1 MADSKKI
8 YAVNGSPRRN
18 GNTAELLRS
27 ALAGAADGGAATE
40 LIQLADL
47 DYSGCTSCFAC
58 KRKNSPAY
66 GKCAV
71 RDDLTAVLEK
81 LQCAD
86 GVILG
91 TPVYFGGETGMFR
104 NLIER
109 LFFANFRY
117 DKEHS
122 SLLKKQIPLAFIYT
136 MNVNT
141 ADAAKYRYADR
152 LHMLQAFGGR
162 IFNFA
167 EPQVLFACNT
177 WQFDD
182 YEQYDAELFD
192 VADKKRSREEEFPVY
207 CQQARQIGKDFAVR

>member
-1 MADSKKI
+1 MGSSKKI
-8 YAVNGSPRRN
+8 YAVNGSPRRC
-18 GNTAELLRS
+18 GNTAELLNS
-27 ALAGAADGGAATE
+27 ALAGAADGGAETE
-40 LIQLADL
+40 FIQLSEL
-47 DYSGCTSCFAC
+47 RYSGCISCFCC
-58 KRKNSPAY
+58 KRKNSPFY

-71 RDDLTAVLEK
+71 MDDLTAVLEK
-81 LQCAD
+81 LQTAD

-91 TPVYFGGETGMFR
+91 TPVYFGSESGIFR

-117 DKEHS
+117 DQNHS

-167 EPQVLFACNT
+167 EPPVLFACNT

-182 YEQYDAELFD
+182 YDKYDAELFD
-192 VADKKRSREEEFPVY
+192 VADKKRSRAEEFPVY
-207 CQQARQIGKDFAVR
+207 RQQAYQIGRDFAGM